1 VISTDTLEALQNLAQ
16 LAYERGASR
25 EELLGYINE
34 ACDDVDRVR
43 AEAAESGGGR
53 G

>member
-1 VISTDTLEALQNLAQ
+1 MISTDTLDALQNLAQ

-25 EELLGYINE
+25 EELRQYVDE

-43 AEAAESGGGR
+43 AEAAESKGGQG
-53 G
+53 